1 LSVNHVEPR
10 PRRNPLAAWAPL
22 GIAVILAG
30 CAIQAIR
37 ANLLFNT
44 EEAAL
49 GEQTT
54 PLFGEVDGLRV
65 QCGDQRDTAL
75 CLASYRKAGS
85 PPAVL
90 WLGNSQLH
98 GVNRLKAGDK
108 TAPMLVHE
116 ALAPKGRYLVA
127 YSEPNANLLEHQA
140 LFRQLKPQYAI
151 ETLLL
156 SVCLDDFRETGIRPG
171 IVTPVPTEEEAVA
184 HIGKDE
190 AFSPQPVV
198 EAWLET
204 TLADH
209 FGVWRDRESLKALFR
224 YGVFQ
229 IRNRALGINSQTKRP
244 VSQAQYEEKLA
255 ALKAII
261 AEANGAGIK
270 VVLYTPAYRQDI
282 PGPYVKAQYD
292 ALIADLKAMTV
303 PGKVSFVDMTTA
315 VPGPEWGMIKDSLFG
330 FEDYDFMHFT
340 AEGHRR
346 LAAGLIPAL

>member
-1 LSVNHVEPR
+1 
-10 PRRNPLAAWAPL
+10 
-22 GIAVILAG
+22 
-30 CAIQAIR
+30 
-37 ANLLFNT
+37 
-44 EEAAL
+44 
-49 GEQTT
+49 
-54 PLFGEVDGLRV
+54 
-65 QCGDQRDTAL
+65 
-75 CLASYRKAGS
+75 
-85 PPAVL
+85 
-90 WLGNSQLH
+90 
-98 GVNRLKAGDK
+98 
-108 TAPMLVHE
+108 MLVHE
-116 ALAPKGRYLVA
+116 ALAPQGRYVVA

-140 LFRQLKPQYAI
+140 LFHQLRQQYRV

-156 SVCLDDFRETGIRPG
+156 SVCLDDFRETGIRAG
-171 IVTPVPTEEEAVA
+171 IVTPAPSGEEAA
-184 HIGKDE
+184 APASTDE

-198 EAWLET
+198 EAWLEK
-204 TLADH
+204 TLGDH
-209 FGVWRDRESLKALFR
+209 LGVWRDRQSMKALFQ

-244 VSQAQYEEKLA
+244 VSEAQYEEKIA
-255 ALKAII
+255 VLKAVV
-261 AEANGAGIK
+261 AEANGAGAK
-270 VVLYTPAYRQDI
+270 VVLYAPAYRQDI